1 MFQKILK
8 ELLEE
13 RQIKYNAVAQ
23 QTGIPVTTLSN
34 YINRG
39 SSPSITQLRLLA
51 DFFDVSVDY
60 LIGRVGDDLATFDKD
75 KVFTEKEQ
83 RLLKAFIRLDAVAQE
98 KLIAQAE
105 NEAGL

>member
-60 LIGRVGDDLATFDKD
+60 LVGRVNDDLGVFGKD
-75 KVFTEKEQ
+75 KAFTKKEQ
-83 RLLKAFIRLDAVAQE
+83 RLLKAFMQLDDVAQE
-98 KLIAQAE
+98 KLIEQAE
-105 NEAGL
+105 QQCL